1 MALTTTSYD
10 ACTAAGRGL
19 VPRGLAGGCFAS
31 GKILL
36 EQNGALSTL

>member
-1 MALTTTSYD
+1 MTSYD

-19 VPRGLAGGCFAS
+19 VSQGMAGGCFAS